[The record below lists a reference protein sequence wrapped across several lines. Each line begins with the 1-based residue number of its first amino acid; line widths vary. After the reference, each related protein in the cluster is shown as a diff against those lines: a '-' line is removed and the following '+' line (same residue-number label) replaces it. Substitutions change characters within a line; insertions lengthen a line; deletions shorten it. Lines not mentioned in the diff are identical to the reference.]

1 MSGEFSPV
9 EDAIKEY
16 LDDYELYDGEICHV
30 PNEIESLLISDAV
43 HGLIEDGAFVAAYG
57 EWLNGR
63 GVEL

>member
-1 MSGEFSPV
+1 
-9 EDAIKEY
+9 
-16 LDDYELYDGEICHV
+16 V